1 MSEALR
7 TATAA
12 EKSQVARAIVAAVVE
27 QGVARIDDAHRR
39 YQLPDGVEPRV
50 WGGQTIR
57 HIRIGILMV
66 VGSINTARDAANGRA
81 VRWLAA
87 PDMGRARQYLASLG
101 PPDSPPPAER
111 QMTLPGLD
119 DESEIGGGI

>member
-1 MSEALR
+1 MVSDTLR

-12 EKSQVARAIVAAVVE
+12 EKSQVAGAIVAAIVE

-39 YQLPDGVEPRV
+39 YELPEGVEPRV

-57 HIRIGILMV
+57 LITMGIIMV
-66 VGSINTARDAANGRA
+66 VGSVHTARDAANGRA

-87 PDMGRARQYLASLG
+87 TDMGRARQYLASLG
-101 PPDSPPPAER
+101 PAGNPPPTDR
-111 QMTLPGLD
+111 QMRLPGLD
-119 DESEIGGGI
+119 EPTGGAT